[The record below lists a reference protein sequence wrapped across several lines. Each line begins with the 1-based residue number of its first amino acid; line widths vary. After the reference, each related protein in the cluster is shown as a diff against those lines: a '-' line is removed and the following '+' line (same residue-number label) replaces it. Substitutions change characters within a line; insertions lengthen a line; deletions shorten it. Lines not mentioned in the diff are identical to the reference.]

1 MFKAPVGYLQL
12 MFSRCSCFD
21 KMQNPVSLWDKFG
34 FSAGAKEGKSYICH
48 MAPIHSHSEHYEN
61 EGGMVCLRKL
71 SPQQNLSTCILS
83 LFISNCVGGK
93 NSFSCA
99 ATPFILVSV
108 WWADQISSLLP
119 LWCTSGFRIFGCLIS
134 TCPHICALCKAVVKY
149 HLCNPFCSLVHCV
162 FMNFDPA
169 ESPAEPL
176 QSTHTWEQM
185 TFWTVVAVG
194 WTSVHPRSRTHCS
207 WLLK

>member
-1 MFKAPVGYLQL
+1 MLNGEDLKPNTTLVHLANSVNLWLAASVEIWKEALRVTEKVVEAHFQMFKAPVGYLQL
-12 MFSRCSCFD
+12 MFSRRSCFD

-93 NSFSCA
+93 KIFFMCCHPLHPGISLMGWSDFLLATFVMHLRFPSFR
-99 ATPFILVSV
+99 
-108 WWADQISSLLP
+108 LP
-119 LWCTSGFRIFGCLIS
+119 YLNLSTHMCT
-134 TCPHICALCKAVVKY
+134 
-149 HLCNPFCSLVHCV
+149 
-162 FMNFDPA
+162 
-169 ESPAEPL
+169 L
-176 QSTHTWEQM
+176 QS
-185 TFWTVVAVG
+185 
-194 WTSVHPRSRTHCS
+194 CC
-207 WLLK
+207 